1 MGAAPVVCKV
11 VEVKENQQIE
21 LYDQNR
27 GRSNQ
32 YASCELE
39 NVTLF
44 CLAAEQHKAPCNHA
58 RPTWSRNNNAAG
70 AKAHNQENFT
80 MNKNLKPSK
89 AVEMG
94 SSSCSGKENFQKK
107 DIHYLGSSYSEH
119 LYVGKCKIKCLKPL
133 PTGSLGLARID
144 ECT

>member
-21 LYDQNR
+21 LYEQNR

-94 SSSCSGKENFQKK
+94 SSSCSGKENFQG
-107 DIHYLGSSYSEH
+107 Y
-119 LYVGKCKIKCLKPL
+119 PL
-133 PTGSLGLARID
+133 PWQQLLRTFVRWKMQNQMPQAFADRQPRP
-144 ECT
+144 CTDR